1 MRGLPPVRPASFRIT
16 FRPMSQPPRIP
27 GYSVRRPLGVRGLL
41 PAIGAGVAL
50 GLVGFYVTRLLLERT
65 PLLSPA
71 EKRRRARA
79 MTGIGDGRTL
89 VEYANEEIAGE
100 TTTHAAR
107 EHRRRQLEEELE
119 DVREELAVDD
129 DDDFDDEDYDDI
141 GPAARVRGGQ
151 DFR

>member
-1 MRGLPPVRPASFRIT
+1 MPP
-16 FRPMSQPPRIP
+16 PPRIP
-27 GYSVRRPLGVRGLL
+27 GYTVRRPLGLGDLV

-79 MTGIGDGRTL
+79 MTGVGDGRTL
-89 VEYANEEIAGE
+89 GEYANEEIASE

-107 EHRRRQLEEELE
+107 ENRRRQLEAELD
-119 DVREELAVDD
+119 DVRDELAND
-129 DDDFDDEDYDDI
+129 DDDFDDENYDDI

-151 DFR
+151 DYR

>member
-1 MRGLPPVRPASFRIT
+1 
-16 FRPMSQPPRIP
+16 MSRLPRIP
-27 GYSVRRPLGVRGLL
+27 GYTVRRHLGVGDLI
-41 PAIGAGVAL
+41 PALGAGVAL

-89 VEYANEEIAGE
+89 EEYANEEIAGE

-107 EHRRRQLEEELE
+107 EHRRRELEAELE
-119 DVREELAVDD
+119 DVRDELANDD
-129 DDDFDDEDYDDI
+129 DDDFDDSNYDDI
-141 GPAARVRGGQ
+141 GPAVRVRAGQ

>member
-1 MRGLPPVRPASFRIT
+1 
-16 FRPMSQPPRIP
+16 MSQPPRIP
-27 GYSVRRPLGVRGLL
+27 GYTVRRPLGARDLL
-41 PAIGAGVAL
+41 PAVGAAVAL

-65 PLLSPA
+65 PLLSPT

-89 VEYANEEIAGE
+89 AEYANEEIAAE

-107 EHRRRQLEEELE
+107 EARRRQLEEELE
-119 DVREELAVDD
+119 DVRDELATDD
-129 DDDFDDEDYDDI
+129 DDDFDDENYDDI